1 MKTVFRPSRE
11 DWPSLCRRAEQDDAV
26 ISGRVRE
33 ILSRIKS
40 GGEPSLREIVKEI
53 EGAVPADFR
62 VYEAEIL
69 AAGEVVPQVVK
80 EAVREAK
87 KRIEAFHRLQKPED
101 ISLEENGIICR
112 RRFVP
117 IERVGLYIP
126 GGSAPLFSTILML
139 AVPAS
144 LAGCRETVLCT
155 PQRRDGSIAP
165 EILFTASLCG
175 IREIYRLGGAQAIAA
190 MAYGTGSIRPVDKI
204 FGPGNRY
211 VMKAK
216 QLLCAEG
223 VAIDMPAGPS
233 EVMVLADESADPSF
247 VASDLLSQAE
257 HGPDSQVM
265 LVTCSESLSE
275 AVSREVDR
283 QLALLPRRS
292 IADSALENSRA
303 VILDS
308 REEIVDFANCYA
320 AEHLIICMEDP
331 WEVADRIRA
340 AGSIFIG
347 NYSPESAGDY
357 ASGTNHTLPTMGCA
371 RAFSGI
377 GTESFMHGITYQEL
391 SRSGLRSISDTIV
404 EMAEAEGLQAHA
416 EAVRTRLS

>member
-62 VYEAEIL
+62 VSETEIL
-69 AAGEVVPQVVK
+69 AAWEVVPQGVK

-117 IERVGLYIP
+117 IEKVGLYIP

-165 EILFTASLCG
+165 EILYTASLCG

-292 IADSALENSRA
+292 IADSALGNSRA

-308 REEIVDFANCYA
+308 RDEMVDFANCYA
-320 AEHLIICMEDP
+320 AEHLIISMEDP
-331 WEVADRIRA
+331 WGVADRIRA

-371 RAFSGI
+371 KAFSGI

>member
-1 MKTVFRPSRE
+1 MNTVLRPSRE
-11 DWPSLCRRAEQDDAV
+11 DWPLLCRRAQQDDDLIA
-26 ISGRVRE
+26 GRVRD
-33 ILSRIKS
+33 ILTRIKEV
-40 GGEPSLREIVKEI
+40 GEPALREIVKDI
-53 EGAVPADFR
+53 EGTVPDDFR
-62 VYEAEIL
+62 VPEAEISG
-69 AAGEVVPQVVK
+69 AGEIVPQRLK
-80 EAVREAK
+80 DAVREAK
-87 KRIEAFHRLQKPED
+87 NRIEAFHRLQKPED
-101 ISLEENGIICR
+101 ISLEGGGIICK
-112 RRFVP
+112 RRFLP
-117 IERVGLYIP
+117 IDRVGLYIP

-139 AVPAS
+139 AVPAAI
-144 LAGCRETVLCT
+144 AGCRETVLCT

-165 EILFTASLCG
+165 EILYTASLCG

-190 MAYGTGSIRPVDKI
+190 MAYGAGTIQPVDKI

-216 QLLCAEG
+216 QLVSAEG

-233 EVMVLADESADPSF
+233 EVMVLADGSAEVSF

-265 LVTCSESLSE
+265 LVTCSESFAD
-275 AVSREVDR
+275 AVSQEVDR
-283 QLALLPRRS
+283 QLAALPRKS
-292 IADSALENSRA
+292 IAGAALGNSRA
-303 VILDS
+303 VILDT
-308 REEIVDFANCYA
+308 REDIIDFANCYA
-320 AEHLIICMEDP
+320 AEHLIISMEDP
-331 WEVADRIRA
+331 WKVAGGIRA
-340 AGSIFIG
+340 AGSVFIG
-347 NYSPESAGDY
+347 NHSPESAGDY

-391 SRSGLRSISDTIV
+391 SPEGLRSISDTIV

>member
-62 VYEAEIL
+62 VSETEIL
-69 AAGEVVPQVVK
+69 AAGEVVPQGAK
-80 EAVREAK
+80 AAVREAK

-155 PQRRDGSIAP
+155 PQRRDGSVVP
-165 EILFTASLCG
+165 EILSTASLCG

-308 REEIVDFANCYA
+308 RDDIVDFANCYA
-320 AEHLIICMEDP
+320 AEHLIISMEDP
-331 WEVADRIRA
+331 WGVADRIRA

>member
-62 VYEAEIL
+62 VSEAEIL

-190 MAYGTGSIRPVDKI
+190 MAYGTGSICPVDKI

-265 LVTCSESLSE
+265 LITCSESLSE

-320 AEHLIICMEDP
+320 AEHLIISMEDP
-331 WEVADRIRA
+331 WEVADRISA

>member
-1 MKTVFRPSRE
+1 M
-11 DWPSLCRRAEQDDAV
+11 
-26 ISGRVRE
+26 
-33 ILSRIKS
+33 
-40 GGEPSLREIVKEI
+40 
-53 EGAVPADFR
+53 
-62 VYEAEIL
+62 
-69 AAGEVVPQVVK
+69 
-80 EAVREAK
+80 
-87 KRIEAFHRLQKPED
+87 
-101 ISLEENGIICR
+101 
-112 RRFVP
+112 P
-117 IERVGLYIP
+117 IEKVGLYIP

-165 EILFTASLCG
+165 EILYTASLCG

-292 IADSALENSRA
+292 IADSALGNSRA

-308 REEIVDFANCYA
+308 RDEIVDFANCYA
-320 AEHLIICMEDP
+320 AEHLIISMEDP
-331 WEVADRIRA
+331 WGVADRIRA